1 MPSSIDTDAFDV
13 ALALKVANALK
24 VILEN
29 RTRVKVILGEE
40 RVVPGTLGDVV
51 RLPSILTRLEGRSRL
66 ARDDALLE
74 FQTLWS
80 TLSEKTTAEVLD
92 AIGWYDPNDLDWED
106 PRSNRHPDLRID
118 D

>member
-13 ALALKVANALK
+13 VLALKVANALK

-40 RVVPGTLGDVV
+40 RVVPGTLGEVIRFTHYYDAV
-51 RLPSILTRLEGRSRL
+51 REPIRL

-80 TLSEKTTAEVLD
+80 TLSEKTTAEVHWMPLAGYD
-92 AIGWYDPNDLDWED
+92 ASGLG
-106 PRSNRHPDLRID
+106 RSTFQSTAESAD

>member
-40 RVVPGTLGDVV
+40 RVVPGTLGEVI
-51 RLPSILTRLEGRSRL
+51 RLPTIMTRLESRSRL

-74 FQTLWS
+74 FQMLWS

-106 PRSNRHPDLRID
+106 PRSNRHPNLRID